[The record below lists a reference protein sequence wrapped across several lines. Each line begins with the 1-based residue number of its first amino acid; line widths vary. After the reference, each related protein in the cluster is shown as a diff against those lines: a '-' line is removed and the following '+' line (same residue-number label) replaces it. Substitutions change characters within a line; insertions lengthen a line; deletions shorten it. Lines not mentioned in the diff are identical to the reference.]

1 MANPV
6 EVASFIPTGNIRHA
20 EKIGL
25 QPAETWTA
33 RFGDDGNIYASD
45 FFTGF
50 WVVRPGGPGE

>member
-1 MANPV
+1 M
-6 EVASFIPTGNIRHA
+6 EIASFIPVLNVKNA
-20 EKIGL
+20 AIGPEF

-50 WVVRPGGPGE
+50 HIVRPVSPGH